1 MEKELREMLQKQE
14 QMKAEVRNLMGE
26 DKLDEAE
33 ARMKDVEK
41 LGRKIKLREK
51 LIEEE
56 KANLG
61 ALGAKPVEGE
71 QKGEQRDLAELEQEY
86 RGVFLKALRRRNI
99 SGEERNIIREYEKRA
114 VMNEGQTNPAI
125 PDGDSSLIVP
135 QDIQTKI
142 NELMRE
148 LNDLSQ
154 YVRVE
159 QVNTLSGSRVLEK
172 DEEMTPFAVVEEY
185 GEIGETDNPKFVPVT
200 YQVVKRAGIL
210 PITNELLSDND
221 QNLISYVTSWIA
233 RKAVVT
239 RNSLITDLLNTMGKQ
254 DLADL
259 DAVKGVVNVDLDPA
273 ISFNSIFLTNQ
284 DGYNW
289 LDTQKD
295 GNGRYMLQD
304 DITQPGRKLLFGRP
318 VAVCSNRYLK
328 SEDGKAPL
336 IIGNL
341 KQLVVLFSRLF
352 YELATTNVGGTAFIR
367 DTTDLRVI
375 MRDDIKF
382 WDDGAGI
389 FGQLDI
395 GGGAPVDE

>member
-14 QMKAEVRNLMGE
+14 QMKTEVRNLLGE
-26 DKLDEAE
+26 DKVEEAE
-33 ARMKDVEK
+33 KRMEDVKE
-41 LGRKIKLREK
+41 LGRKIKLKQE

-56 KANLG
+56 RANLG
-61 ALGAKPVEGE
+61 VLGAKPVEGE
-71 QKGEQRDLAELEQEY
+71 PKTGEQRDAADLEKRYQ
-86 RGVFLKALRRRNI
+86 GVFLKALRRRNI
-99 SGEERNIIREYEKRA
+99 SGEERSIITEYEKRA
-114 VMNEGQTNPAI
+114 VMNEGGTDPAI

-172 DEEMTPFAVVEEY
+172 DEDMTPFAVVGEY
-185 GEIGETDNPKFVPVT
+185 GKIEETDNPKFVPIS
-200 YQVVKRAGIL
+200 YKVVKRAGIL
-210 PITNELLSDND
+210 PITNELLADND
-221 QNLISYVTSWIA
+221 RNLVNYVTRWIS

-239 RNSLITDLLNTMGKQ
+239 RNSLITGILDGIDKQ

-259 DAVKGVVNVDLDPA
+259 DAVKGVLNVDLDPA

-289 LDTQKD
+289 LDQQKD
-295 GNGRYMLQD
+295 GNGRYLLQD

-318 VAVCSNRYLK
+318 LAICSNRHLK

-336 IIGNL
+336 IVGNL
-341 KQLVVLFSRLF
+341 KQLIVLFSRKF
-352 YELATTNVGGTAFIR
+352 YELATSNVGGNAWR
-367 DTTDLRVI
+367 HDTTELRTI
-375 MRDDIKF
+375 MRDDIKL
-382 WDDGAGI
+382 WDDGAGL

-395 GGGAPVDE
+395 S